1 MSSNDEAGLNT
12 ANYWT
17 SLETFPEPTMV
28 KYYHHGD
35 GTLSTSAPVEGEAE
49 SSPYVFDPANPVP
62 TVGGNNLDMPC
73 GPLDQAEI
81 DQRTDV
87 LTFDTPAFESAL
99 PLTGPLLATL
109 YVSSDAIDTDFM
121 VRMSDVY
128 PTGEVRL
135 IQDSA
140 IRMRWREGGETPVY
154 MSPNEVYKVEVSLW
168 NTSYVFAEGHALRVA
183 ISSSNYPRFSLNY
196 NNGVLLRNP
205 NPGEMIVAKNVFYH
219 SAQYPSYF
227 ELPVVS
233 KKQLPKIHNLKAT
246 FERSVPGVKA
256 DDVLK
261 GESCSSLPPSLSHT
275 LTHTLL
281 CHVL

>member
-1 MSSNDEAGLNT
+1 MSSNDEAGLSV

-17 SLETFPEPTMV
+17 SLEVFPEPTMV
-28 KYYHHGD
+28 KYYYHAD
-35 GTLSTSAPVEGEAE
+35 GTLTTSAPTETEVE

-73 GPLDQAEI
+73 GPLDQVEI
-81 DQRTDV
+81 DQRADV
-87 LTFDTPAFESAL
+87 LTFDTPILSSPL

-109 YVSSDAIDTDFM
+109 HVSSDAIDTDFM
-121 VRMSDVY
+121 VRLSDVY

-154 MSPNEVYKVEVSLW
+154 MSPNEVYKVELSLW
-168 NTSYVFAEGHALRVA
+168 NTSYVVAEGHSLRVA

-233 KKQLPKIHNLKAT
+233 MNQLPKIHNMKAT
-246 FERSVPGVKA
+246 FEKSVQGVKA

-261 GESCSSLPPSLSHT
+261 GHFPLNLSLSDLSLLLCSSS
-275 LTHTLL
+275 
-281 CHVL
+281 

>member
-1 MSSNDEAGLNT
+1 MSSNDEVGLNT

-28 KYYHHGD
+28 KYYYHGD
-35 GTLSTSAPVEGEAE
+35 GSLSTSVPVEGETD

-87 LTFDTPAFESAL
+87 LTFDTPAFEAPL

-121 VRMSDVY
+121 VRLSDVY

-154 MSPNEVYKVEVSLW
+154 MTPNEVYKVELSLW
-168 NTSYVFAEGHALRVA
+168 NTSYVVAEGHALRVA

-219 SAQYPSYF
+219 SAKYPSYF

-246 FERSVPGVKA
+246 FEKSVPGLKA

-261 GESCSSLPPSLSHT
+261 GIEFRSFFTTDT
-275 LTHTLL
+275 L
-281 CHVL
+281 V